1 MIKVSSNFLSKSVT
15 LYIIYL
21 MKKIVII
28 GGGFGGLSFLKSARK
43 SKNKFTLIDQTNHHL
58 FQPLLY
64 QVATAVLSPSD
75 ITVPIRNLFKKDEH
89 VNIVFDE
96 VIDINQEKNFLE
108 LKSGDYIS
116 YDKLLISVG
125 SSYSYFGN
133 DDWSIYSHGLKNLND
148 ALDIRDN
155 ILKAFEM
162 AESEK
167 DHDKKLSYLN
177 FVIIGGG
184 PTGVELAGSIAEL
197 AYKNIKNEYRNF
209 NIDDI
214 NVHLIE
220 AGNNILPDY
229 ATNLSTK
236 ASKYLQ
242 KLGVDLKLNEKVLNI
257 ESNKVTTEKDF
268 YFTNNI
274 IWAAGNKANPLIE
287 KLNTEVDK
295 FGRVIVNDDFSIKNS
310 NSIYVIGDAANYKN
324 KNGEPL
330 PGIAPVAIQQG
341 KYLAKLLTTNQSSN
355 IKKNFRYRDKG
366 MMATIGGFKAI
377 GVIGK
382 IQVSGLLAWLTWSL
396 VHLVYLIGYKSKFI
410 VLIEWVF
417 AYFLN
422 KRGTR
427 IIYRENIKGNTNN

>member
-1 MIKVSSNFLSKSVT
+1 
-15 LYIIYL
+15 

-155 ILKAFEM
+155 TLKAFEM

>member
-1 MIKVSSNFLSKSVT
+1 
-15 LYIIYL
+15 

-75 ITVPIRNLFKKDEH
+75 ITVPIRNLFKKDKN

-108 LKSGDYIS
+108 LKSGGYIN

-177 FVIIGGG
+177 FVVIGGG

-220 AGNNILPDY
+220 AGKNILPDY

-341 KYLAKLLTTNQSSN
+341 KYLSKLLTTNQSSN
-355 IKKNFRYRDKG
+355 IKKNFRYKDKG

>member
-1 MIKVSSNFLSKSVT
+1 
-15 LYIIYL
+15 

-108 LKSGDYIS
+108 LKSGDYIN

-167 DHDKKLSYLN
+167 DYDKKLSYLN